1 MRGRLAA
8 AQGDHDAV
16 SRLRKRGIAVARR
29 ASPPPP
35 PPERSRLATLFDDF
49 CVGPCSVFWGKLR
62 GGTPPSDLADPL
74 LEEPVSS
81 EPEYEI

>member
-1 MRGRLAA
+1 MRSREVRPHLHLHGVVSEDDRLQA
-8 AQGDHDAV
+8 
-16 SRLRKRGIAVARR
+16 RLLGG
-29 ASPPPP
+29 
-35 PPERSRLATLFDDF
+35 RLATLFDDF

-74 LEEPVSS
+74 LEEPVAA

>member
-1 MRGRLAA
+1 M
-8 AQGDHDAV
+8 
-16 SRLRKRGIAVARR
+16 SRLQKRGIAVARR

-74 LEEPVSS
+74 LEEPVAA